1 MALKNSPKDSSAEK
15 NVSLTR
21 GLIGLFTGAGILHFV
36 KPEPFD
42 SLVPQKLPG
51 SARAWTLGS
60 GVAELGTAALL
71 ASPKTRA
78 IGGLATAALMAAV
91 WPGNM
96 NMTYQWRNRPWYWQ
110 LISYGRLPLQ
120 LPLIM
125 AGLKIW
131 KGQSK

>member
-1 MALKNSPKDSSAEK
+1 MSTFA
-15 NVSLTR
+15 TR

-42 SLVPQKLPG
+42 SLIPQQLPG
-51 SARAWTLGS
+51 SARAWTFGS

-71 ASPKTRA
+71 ASPKTRKA
-78 IGGLATAALMAAV
+78 GGLATAALMAAV

-96 NMTYQWRNRPWYWQ
+96 YMTYLWRKKPWYLQ

-120 LPLIM
+120 IPLIL
-125 AGLKIW
+125 AGVHIW
-131 KGQSK
+131 KNHS